1 MRPDPRR
8 AARQLAGS
16 LLDAAWTWIGSAGAI
31 GPDDRRARR
40 YFHVGRGTL
49 IGFPPGSLLNTDS
62 VSIGDGTLI
71 SPFVTLAVGMP
82 GETIPPERRPVIRIG
97 SQCSIGRGNSIV
109 ARRGIVIEDDVTT
122 APNVYITDHNHN
134 YDDPD
139 VPIARQWPVEAA
151 VRVGAGSW
159 LGTGAVILPGADIGR
174 NVTVA
179 AGAVVRGVV
188 PDRCVVAGAP
198 ARVVRRF
205 QPDEGWVPPL
215 PPRSVT
221 PPPGFVPR

>member
-1 MRPDPRR
+1 MGE
-8 AARQLAGS
+8 A
-16 LLDAAWTWIGSAGAI
+16 LDAAWAWIGSAGAI

-40 YFHVGRGTL
+40 YFHVGQGTL
-49 IGFPPGSLLNTDS
+49 IGFPPGSLLNTGS

-82 GETIPPERRPVIRIG
+82 GERIPPERNPVVRIG
-97 SQCSIGRGNSIV
+97 SRCSIGRGNFIV
-109 ARRGIVIEDDVTT
+109 ARREIVIEDDVTT

-134 YDDPD
+134 YEDPD
-139 VPIARQWPVEAA
+139 VPIARQWPAEAP
-151 VRVGAGSW
+151 VRVGAGCW
-159 LGTGAVILPGADIGR
+159 LGTGSVILPGADIGR

-188 PDRCVVAGAP
+188 PSRCVVAGAP

-205 QPDEGWVPPL
+205 EPGQGWVPPL
-215 PPRSVT
+215 PSRSIT
-221 PPPGFVPR
+221 PPPGFVPQ